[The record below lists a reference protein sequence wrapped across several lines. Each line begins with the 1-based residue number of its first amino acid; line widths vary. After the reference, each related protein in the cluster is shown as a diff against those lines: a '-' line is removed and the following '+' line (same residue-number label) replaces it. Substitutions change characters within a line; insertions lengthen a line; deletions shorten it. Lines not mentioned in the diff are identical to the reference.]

1 VVPACPETAI
11 PAQQGLGTNP
21 APGISEQR
29 TPGAGVNDSREQG
42 ANPYESNKN
51 NQETMPPASG
61 LLRNP
66 YPRQSPPPPKAQSAP
81 PLAQPRVTLERIA
94 ALPATNVEGDVV
106 ANDKTG
112 VRVLFKSA
120 DRAGVSQ
127 YVTSDEKGHF
137 EASLASGK
145 WLVYTHDSN
154 NKLVLQAKFEVAEKD
169 NKSLTLSAK

>member
-1 VVPACPETAI
+1 
-11 PAQQGLGTNP
+11 
-21 APGISEQR
+21 
-29 TPGAGVNDSREQG
+29 
-42 ANPYESNKN
+42 
-51 NQETMPPASG
+51 MPPASG

-66 YPRQSPPPPKAQSAP
+66 YPRQSPPPPKAQP
-81 PLAQPRVTLERIA
+81 PLAQPKVTLERIA

-106 ANDKTG
+106 ATNKTG

-127 YVTSDEKGHF
+127 YATSDEKGHF

-145 WLVYTHDSN
+145 WLVYTHDST